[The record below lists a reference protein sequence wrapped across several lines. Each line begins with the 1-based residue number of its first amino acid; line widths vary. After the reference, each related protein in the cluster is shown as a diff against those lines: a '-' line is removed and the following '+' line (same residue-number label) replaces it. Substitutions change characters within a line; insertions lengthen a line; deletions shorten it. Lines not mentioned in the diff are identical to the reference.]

1 MPLNVL
7 KEIFGFDSF
16 RPGQEGVIGAV
27 LEGRDTLAVMPTGGG
42 KSLCYQVPALM
53 REGLTVIVSPLISLM
68 KDQVDSL
75 LQSSVTTA
83 ATLHSG
89 LSPEERWEVE
99 RKVRTGEIRMLYVAP
114 ERLRSLEFVL
124 ALRQAGVSLFV
135 VDEAHC
141 ISEWGHDFR
150 PDYLFLPRAVRDL
163 GSPPVLALTAT
174 ATPRV
179 RQDILR
185 SLRMRDPEVVVTSFN
200 RPNLTYRVLPVRD
213 KNGKLPRILDVIREN
228 PPPGIVYGT
237 TRKECEELAS
247 GLRRAGVNAAHY
259 HAGLAPGERSS
270 VQERFMTDEV
280 DVVVATIAF
289 GMGVDKPNVRFVVHA
304 SVPGSL
310 PAYIQEAGRAGRDG
324 DGARCVVLY
333 RGADLGR
340 RKRLVTVNA
349 AGTEEVGSFFRALS
363 GVAGEGGRVNV
374 PPSSLGSLGGV
385 EGDVAGVLL
394 GGMEETGLLTRGYD
408 LWGEVEV
415 HRVDEEPG
423 ELREEISKVHA
434 ALPGEGAVSL
444 PELARKAGV
453 RPVVAQSALFRL
465 MVDGLVEATPR
476 GSLADIRLKTS
487 GLNDESRSAIAA
499 RLKSRTRAAYDQIR
513 TVETY
518 ATLSTCRREH
528 LLRHFGDAEEVAP
541 CAGCDVC
548 LGEAH
553 AVDVGGA
560 SWDASYAPLPG
571 GAPLSSGS
579 NGASSAEID
588 PELFERLR
596 AWRGDQ
602 ARSQGVP
609 AYVVLHNSH
618 LEEISRR
625 KPRNVHELGTIKGIG
640 LRRAARYGEE
650 LLALINKQEAD
661 PETFSSA
668 EGPSGEDAFGEE
680 PSEPDDPGRG
690 LSADARP
697 AYREHLA
704 AAERLL
710 LSGRGAAAV
719 PELARA
725 LEAGGEEAREAVDA
739 LLATGVRA

>member
-7 KEIFGFDSF
+7 KEIFGFDAF
-16 RPGQEGVIGAV
+16 RPGQEGVIKAV
-27 LEGRDTLAVMPTGGG
+27 LDGRDTLAVMPTGGG

-53 REGLTVIVSPLISLM
+53 NEGLTVIVSPLISLM

-99 RKVRTGEIRMLYVAP
+99 RKVRIGEIRMLYVAP

-124 ALRQAGVSLFV
+124 ALRRAGVSLFV

-200 RPNLTYRVLPVRD
+200 RPNLAYRVLPVRD
-213 KNGKLPRILDVIREN
+213 KDGKLPRILDVIRHN

-259 HAGLAPGERSS
+259 HAGLSPGDRSS

-324 DGARCVVLY
+324 NDASCVVLY

-349 AGTEEVGSFFRALS
+349 AGTDEVSSFFRALC

-385 EGDVAGVLL
+385 DGDIAGVLL

-415 HRVDEEPG
+415 RRVEEEPG
-423 ELREEISKVHA
+423 ELREEIAKVHA
-434 ALPGEGAVSL
+434 ALPGEGTVSL

-476 GSLADIRLKTS
+476 GSLADIRLKAS
-487 GLNDESRSAIAA
+487 GLNDESRAAISS
-499 RLKSRTRAAYDQIR
+499 RLKSRTRSAYDQIR

-518 ATLSTCRREH
+518 TTLSTCRREH
-528 LLRHFGDAEEVAP
+528 LLRHFGDTEEVAP

-553 AVDVGGA
+553 AVDVGGT

-571 GAPLSSGS
+571 GAPLA
-579 NGASSAEID
+579 NGANGQPLAEID

-596 AWRGDQ
+596 GWRGDQ

-625 KPRNVHELGTIKGIG
+625 KPKNVHELGTIKGIG
-640 LRRAARYGEE
+640 LRRAARYGAEI
-650 LLALINKQEAD
+650 LALISGRE
-661 PETFSSA
+661 PEP
-668 EGPSGEDAFGEE
+668 EGTTPVEDAPVEGAPIGDAPAEAA
-680 PSEPDDPGRG
+680 PD
-690 LSADARP
+690 
-697 AYREHLA
+697 YRQHLA
-704 AAERLL
+704 AAESLL
-710 LSGRGAAAV
+710 RSGRGAAAV